1 MNSSQNELGYFPQM
15 PVCDKHLSS
24 ELNSDFTL
32 PDYKCEIRRL
42 LSVVA
47 SVVPPAQYISN
58 ASAQFDG
65 DILYKILYLGA
76 DGELYSINL
85 NDKYAFKIPLEFG
98 FYAVN
103 PSDLTF
109 VTDIKSENVSARV
122 LGPRKLNL
130 KSKLS
135 IHALGL
141 SPELHSPNLVGSH
154 NSACIEN
161 LVCKTQCANIR
172 VGEGEQENVSDF
184 IPIDA
189 SSENVRVIDCYSSV
203 AINECTP
210 QPSQI
215 NVRGEVILKVL
226 YYNDSQSTLPQCA
239 IRKIPFSKSI
249 ECAGV
254 NNSYECSCYGISK
267 DEQIEVQESGI
278 SLSATVFLYARA
290 QKNDEVSYVA
300 DAYSTEK
307 ETELTYSEIKIPRA
321 IKCSNGNLTQNEVM
335 SLEELGISRDS
346 KIVDICAS
354 AHTEEYALQN
364 GRLSIK
370 GQCNYQLIHHLDG
383 EYICKNFSMPFKYEL
398 DCKSCENN
406 NSIKK
411 YLVKATV
418 TSSKARSDSER
429 LFVDCELGFD
439 VFATDEGDATLLS
452 EMIFGHSINKQRSE
466 ILLCY
471 PDRDAT
477 LWSIAKQY
485 GEPVSAIKKRNAIS
499 ENDETI
505 KRRFLVI

>member
-98 FYAVN
+98 FYAIN

-109 VTDIKSENVSARV
+109 VTDIKSENVSAKV

-130 KSKLS
+130 KAKLS

-141 SPELHSPNLVGSH
+141 SPELHAPNLVGSH

-161 LVCKTQCANIR
+161 LVRKTQCASIKL
-172 VGEGEQENVSDF
+172 GESEQENVSDF
-184 IPIDA
+184 ISLDA

-203 AINECTP
+203 VINECTP
-210 QPSQI
+210 QTSQI
-215 NVRGEVILKVL
+215 NARGEVILKVL
-226 YYNDSQSTLPQCA
+226 YYNDSQNALPQCA
-239 IRKIPFSKSI
+239 TRKIPFSKSI
-249 ECAGV
+249 ECDGV
-254 NNSYECSCYGISK
+254 NSSYECSCFGISK
-267 DEQIEVQESGI
+267 DEQIDVQESGI
-278 SLSATVFLYARA
+278 ALSVAVTLYARA
-290 QKNDEVSYVA
+290 QKNDEVSYIA

-307 ETELTYSEIKIPRA
+307 ETELAYSEIKIPRA
-321 IKCSNGNLTQNEVM
+321 IKCSNGNLTQNEVF
-335 SLEELGISRDS
+335 SVDEIGISRDA
-346 KIVDICAS
+346 KIVDTS
-354 AHTEEYALQN
+354 AIARADESGIKE
-364 GRLSIK
+364 GRIIIK
-370 GQCNYQLIHHLDG
+370 GRCDYQIAYCLDG
-383 EYICKNFSMPFKYEL
+383 EYASKTLSAPFKYEI
-398 DCKSCENN
+398 DCKCAPDLTSPFNLFVN
-406 NSIKK
+406 TNVNS
-411 YLVKATV
+411 A
-418 TSSKARSDSER
+418 KARYDAER

-439 VFATDEGDATLLS
+439 VFVLCEDEAPLLS
-452 EMIFGHSINKQRSE
+452 EMIFGQTRQNHKNE
-466 ILLCY
+466 LLICY

-485 GEPVSAIKKRNAIS
+485 GEPVSAIKKRNSIP
-499 ENDETI
+499 ENDGTI